1 MLQRGITEIRIAGFG
16 GQGVIL
22 AAAVIGKAAAIF
34 QGGYATMTQ
43 AFGPEAR
50 GGSSSAQ
57 VILSSEPIL
66 YPYVTQP
73 DILVVMS
80 QEAYT
85 RFAPQLKHGGILITE
100 RELVRVD
107 KIPAGVRAFAVPAT
121 RLAEELGR
129 KVVLNIVMVG
139 FFTAVTNL
147 LDADSVRKAVE
158 DSVPPALQK
167 LNLQAFDKGF
177 EYGSALMRRLAEN
190 GDAEGVLA
198 DPDGLLEPMAHEE

>member
-1 MLQRGITEIRIAGFG
+1 MLSEIRIAGYG

-22 AAAVIGKAAAIF
+22 AAAVIGKAEAIYHN
-34 QGGYATMTQ
+34 GHAVMTQ

-73 DILVVMS
+73 DVLVVMS

-85 RFAPQLKHGGILITE
+85 RFSPQLKPGGILITE
-100 RELVRVD
+100 QELVHIDRMPTGIRVY
-107 KIPAGVRAFAVPAT
+107 GVPAT

-129 KVVLNIVMVG
+129 KMVLNIVMVG
-139 FFTAVTNL
+139 FFGAVTNL
-147 LDADSVRKAVE
+147 LDRDALRQAVA
-158 DSVPPALQK
+158 DSVPPAFQQ
-167 LNLQAFDKGF
+167 LNLRAFDRGF
-177 EYGSALMRRLAEN
+177 DYGSQLLLELSKN
-190 GDAEGVLA
+190 GDAEETLS
-198 DPDGLLEPMAHEE
+198 LESA

>member
-1 MLQRGITEIRIAGFG
+1 MSKLKLTEIRIAGFG

-22 AAAVIGKAAAIF
+22 AASVIGKAAAIF
-34 QGGYATMTQ
+34 EGGFSTMTQ
-43 AFGPEAR
+43 SFGPEAR

-57 VILSSEPIL
+57 VILDGDPIL

-85 RFAPQLKHGGILITE
+85 VFSPQLKPGGILIVE
-100 RELVRVD
+100 QELVR
-107 KIPAGVRAFAVPAT
+107 IEHPPQGVRFYGVPAT

-139 FFTAVTNL
+139 FFAAVTNL
-147 LDADSVRKAVE
+147 LDPESLRKAVA
-158 DSVPPALQK
+158 DSVPPAMQK
-167 LNLQAFDKGF
+167 LNLDAYDKGF
-177 EYGSALMRRLAEN
+177 AYGQDLVLKLSEN
-190 GDAEGVLA
+190 GDSEAA
-198 DPDGLLEPMAHEE
+198 ALLETE

>member
-1 MLQRGITEIRIAGFG
+1 MQLLTEIRIAGFG

-34 QGGYATMTQ
+34 QGAYATMTQ
-43 AFGPEAR
+43 SFGPEAR

-57 VILSSEPIL
+57 VILSTEPIL

-73 DILVVMS
+73 DVLVVMS
-80 QEAYT
+80 QEACT
-85 RFAPQLKHGGILITE
+85 RFLTQLKPGGILITE
-100 RELVRVD
+100 QELVRVD
-107 KIPAGVRAFAVPAT
+107 RIPNGVRAYGVPAT

-139 FFTAVTNL
+139 FFGAVTNL
-147 LDADSVRKAVE
+147 VDPEALRKAVA
-158 DSVPPALQK
+158 DSVPPAMQK

-177 EYGSALMRRLAEN
+177 EYGSQLLDKLKAG
-190 GDAEGVLA
+190 GDAEELIA
-198 DPDGLLEPMAHEE
+198 LESA

>member
-1 MLQRGITEIRIAGFG
+1 MQLLTEIRIAGFG

-34 QGGYATMTQ
+34 HGDYATMTQ
-43 AFGPEAR
+43 SFGPEAR

-57 VILSSEPIL
+57 VILSTEPIL

-85 RFAPQLKHGGILITE
+85 RFAPQLKPGGILITE
-100 RELVRVD
+100 QELVRVD
-107 KIPAGVRAFAVPAT
+107 QYPAGVRAYGVPAT
-121 RLAEELGR
+121 RLAEEIGR

-139 FFTAVTNL
+139 FFGAVTNL
-147 LDADSVRKAVE
+147 LDPDALRKAVA
-158 DSVPPALQK
+158 DSVPPAMQK
-167 LNLQAFDKGF
+167 LNLQAFDNGF
-177 EYGSALMRRLAEN
+177 QYGLNLMTTLSAN
-190 GDAEGVLA
+190 GDAEEALS
-198 DPDGLLEPMAHEE
+198 LESA

>member
-1 MLQRGITEIRIAGFG
+1 MRMLTEVRIAGFG

-22 AAAVIGKAAAIF
+22 AASVIGKACAIF
-34 QGGYATMTQ
+34 QGGFATMTQ
-43 AFGPEAR
+43 SFGPEAR

-57 VILSSEPIL
+57 VILSTEPIL

-85 RFAPQLKHGGILITE
+85 RFTPQLKPGGILITE
-100 RELVRVD
+100 QELVRVD
-107 KIPAGVRAFAVPAT
+107 KYPSGVRAYGVPAT

-139 FFTAVTNL
+139 FFGAVTKL
-147 LDADSVRKAVE
+147 ADADALRQAVADSVPEAMR
-158 DSVPPALQK
+158 K
-167 LNLQAFDKGF
+167 LNLEAFDKGF
-177 EYGSALMRRLAEN
+177 QYGEQLIDRIGET
-190 GDAEGVLA
+190 GEG
-198 DPDGLLEPMAHEE
+198 

>member
-1 MLQRGITEIRIAGFG
+1 MQRMLTEIRIAGFG

-22 AAAVIGKAAAIF
+22 AAAVIGKATAIF
-34 QGGYATMTQ
+34 EGGHATMTQ
-43 AFGPEAR
+43 SFGPEAR

-57 VILSSEPIL
+57 VILSNEPIL
-66 YPYVTQP
+66 YPYITRP

-85 RFAPQLKHGGILITE
+85 RFAPELKPGGLLITE
-100 RELVRVD
+100 QELVRVD
-107 KIPAGVRAFAVPAT
+107 RFPAGVRAFGVPAT

-139 FFTAVTNL
+139 FYGAVTNL
-147 LDADSVRKAVE
+147 ADPDSLRKAVA
-158 DSVPPALQK
+158 DSVPPAMQK

-177 EYGSALMRRLAEN
+177 AYGSELMVKLAEQ
-190 GDAEGVLA
+190 DSDSMVST
-198 DPDGLLEPMAHEE
+198 LEVG

>member
-1 MLQRGITEIRIAGFG
+1 MQLLTEVRIAGFG

-43 AFGPEAR
+43 SFGPEAR

-57 VILSSEPIL
+57 VILSTEPIL
-66 YPYVTQP
+66 YPYVVHP
-73 DILVVMS
+73 DVLVVMS
-80 QEAYT
+80 QDAYNT
-85 RFAPQLKHGGILITE
+85 FAPRLKPGGILITE
-100 RELVRVD
+100 QEMVRVD
-107 KIPAGVRAFAVPAT
+107 RYSHGVRVYGGPAT

-139 FFTAVTNL
+139 FFGAVTNL
-147 LDADSVRKAVE
+147 LEPEALRKAVA
-158 DSVPPALQK
+158 DSVPPAMQK

-177 EYGSALMRRLAEN
+177 EYGSELMEKLAEDS
-190 GDAEGVLA
+190 GYVEDGVS
-198 DPDGLLEPMAHEE
+198 LESA

>member
-1 MLQRGITEIRIAGFG
+1 MQRMLTEIRIAGFG

-22 AAAVIGKAAAIF
+22 AAAVVGKAAAIF

-43 AFGPEAR
+43 SFGPEAR

-57 VILSSEPIL
+57 VILSSDPIL

-85 RFAPQLKHGGILITE
+85 RFAPQLKPGGILITE
-100 RELVRVD
+100 QELVRVD
-107 KIPAGVRAFAVPAT
+107 RYPAGVRVYGVPAT

-139 FFTAVTNL
+139 FFGAVVKL
-147 LDADSVRKAVE
+147 LEPEALRKAVE
-158 DSVPPALQK
+158 DSVPPAMQK

-177 EYGSALMRRLAEN
+177 EYGSQLLVRLSEN
-190 GDAEGVLA
+190 GEAEAAVA
-198 DPDGLLEPMAHEE
+198 LESA

>member
-1 MLQRGITEIRIAGFG
+1 MQRMLSEIRIAGFG

-22 AAAVIGKAAAIF
+22 AAAVVGKAGAIF
-34 QGGYATMTQ
+34 EGGYATMTQ

-85 RFAPQLKHGGILITE
+85 RFSPQLKPGGILITE
-100 RELVRVD
+100 QELVHID
-107 KIPAGVRAFAVPAT
+107 KMPTGVRVYGVPAT

-129 KVVLNIVMVG
+129 KMVLNIVMVG
-139 FFTAVTNL
+139 FFGAVTNL
-147 LDADSVRKAVE
+147 LDRDSLRKAVA
-158 DSVPPALQK
+158 DSVPPAFQD
-167 LNLQAFDKGF
+167 LNLRAFDKGF
-177 EYGSALMRRLAEN
+177 DYGSQLLLKLSEN
-190 GDAEGVLA
+190 GDVEEALS
-198 DPDGLLEPMAHEE
+198 LESA

>member
-1 MLQRGITEIRIAGFG
+1 MQLLSEVRIAGFG

-34 QGGYATMTQ
+34 ERAYATMTQ
-43 AFGPEAR
+43 SFGPEAR

-57 VILSSEPIL
+57 VILSTEPIL

-73 DILVVMS
+73 DVLVVMS
-80 QEAYT
+80 QEAYS
-85 RFAPQLKHGGILITE
+85 RFAPQLKPQGILITE
-100 RELVRVD
+100 RDLVRVD
-107 KIPAGVRAFAVPAT
+107 KIPHGVRAYGVPAT

-139 FFTAVTNL
+139 FFGAVTRL
-147 LDADSVRKAVE
+147 VSEDALRKAVE
-158 DSVPPALQK
+158 DSVPAALQK

-177 EYGSALMRRLAEN
+177 RYGSELLDRFAES
-190 GDAEGVLA
+190 GESEEVLS
-198 DPDGLLEPMAHEE
+198 LESV